1 MSIHRYIS
9 YDTCCNVSQ
18 RRVGY
23 KRNTL
28 LEKPKG
34 SIAVFV
40 ISRFPS
46 LCHILML
53 FTCHKCRACQ
63 LLHGTIDVSTCWH
76 RKQSLSSLR
85 LTHPSVSY
93 QSTCRFRDS
102 HQHLLDHQVWWQP
115 RPVAISPPFHDIS
128 CSHRTTPWNLWSIYL
143 VPFLFYIYCVLP
155 SVF

>member
-28 LEKPKG
+28 LKKPKD

-40 ISRFPS
+40 ISRFRS

-53 FTCHKCRACQ
+53 FNCHECCACH
-63 LLHGTIDVSTCWH
+63 LLHGTIDVSTCH
-76 RKQSLSSLR
+76 
-85 LTHPSVSY
+85 
-93 QSTCRFRDS
+93 
-102 HQHLLDHQVWWQP
+102 
-115 RPVAISPPFHDIS
+115 
-128 CSHRTTPWNLWSIYL
+128 
-143 VPFLFYIYCVLP
+143 VLA
-155 SVF
+155 